1 MYRKRGSGRRL
12 REKAAGDVEE
22 GKESLKMWKKFKR
35 KGWGYGR
42 RLRERLGMWKKIK
55 IKAGDVGK
63 D

>member
-22 GKESLKMWKKFKR
+22 GKESLGMWKKFKR

-42 RLRERLGMWKKIK
+42 RLRERLGT
-55 IKAGDVGK
+55 
-63 D
+63 